1 MNFAYGG
8 TGVFNTQAPLPN
20 MTTQIDFFQNILT
33 AGDIYIP
40 SNLISSVALVSV
52 AGNDYSTFISQNR
65 PASHGMNFA
74 YGGTGVFN
82 TQVPLPNMTTQ
93 IDFFKNILTAG
104 DIYIP
109 SNLISSVALVS
120 VAGNDYSTFISQNR
134 PASTKKR
141 LQHGM
146 NFAYGGT
153 GVFNTQAP
161 LPNMTTQID
170 FFQNILT
177 AGDIYIPSNLISSVA
192 LVSVAGNDYSTFI
205 SQNRPA
211 SDFPAFIKQVVDQT
225 EVNLRRIHALGVEK
239 VAVPLLQ
246 PLGCLPGITFAS
258 SFQRCNETQ
267 NALVRLHNSLLQQAV
282 IKLNNE
288 IKKST
293 FIILDLY
300 NAFLTVFN
308 NKGANPGSTTF
319 QSPLKPCCVGVS
331 SEYNCGSVDEKGVKK
346 YMICDDPKSA
356 FFWDGSHPTEEGW
369 RSVYSVLHQS
379 LTASFMKA

>member
-1 MNFAYGG
+1 MDSLIKLFVCFYVFLFTSLLFAEINGVEGSDKNHRLYGFRPTKLFVFG
-8 TGVFNTQAPLPN
+8 DSYADTGNIKKSLSISWKFPYGITFPGKPAGRFSDGRVAT
-20 MTTQIDFFQNILT
+20 DFLAKFVGIKSPIPYFWKNY
-33 AGDIYIP
+33 AGKKR
-40 SNLISSVALVSV
+40 L
-52 AGNDYSTFISQNR
+52 Q
-65 PASHGMNFA
+65 HGMNFA

-134 PASTKKR
+134 PA
-141 LQHGM
+141 
-146 NFAYGGT
+146 
-153 GVFNTQAP
+153 P
-161 LPNMTTQID
+161 
-170 FFQNILT
+170 
-177 AGDIYIPSNLISSVA
+177 
-192 LVSVAGNDYSTFI
+192 
-205 SQNRPA
+205 
-211 SDFPAFIKQVVDQT
+211 DFPAFIKQVVDQT
-225 EVNLRRIHALGVEK
+225 EVNLRRIHALGVKK

-258 SFQRCNETQ
+258 SFQRW
-267 NALVRLHNSLLQQAV
+267 
-282 IKLNNE
+282 
-288 IKKST
+288 ST
-293 FIILDLY
+293 
-300 NAFLTVFN
+300 
-308 NKGANPGSTTF
+308 PF

-379 LTASFMKA
+379 LTASFRLL